1 VGLTASD
8 TSAIQSQPELLVGGP
23 GGAGANYFSGPG
35 TEGPDGLHL
44 CTEGAYDWG
53 RFGPVSFSAADA
65 NLVKV
70 IVTAAG
76 CCRFVGG
83 TGAYLN
89 NGDVISNG
97 VACSIGCAGA
107 EALGWCKY
115 AVDAFASPVHFVHP
129 GGSSSNG

>member
-1 VGLTASD
+1 MGLTASD
-8 TSAIQSQPELLVGGP
+8 TSANQSQPGLLVGGP

-44 CTEGAYDWG
+44 CTESAYDWG
-53 RFGPVSFSAADA
+53 RFGPVSFCAVDV

-76 CCRFVGG
+76 YCLFAGG

-97 VACSIGCAGA
+97 VAFSIGCAGA
-107 EALGWCKY
+107 EALGWWKY

-129 GGSSSNG
+129 GGSTSNG